1 MYYACTGHGKK
12 RYEFKIFQQL
22 VFMSE
27 FGKATDNQA
36 QSDSGE
42 DPIDLQFRG
51 LMSRIKED
59 AYETALKT
67 LTKSSFHIM

>member
-1 MYYACTGHGKK
+1 
-12 RYEFKIFQQL
+12 
-22 VFMSE
+22 MSE